1 MQEFEFIQRIIKT
14 EHGFKPFED
23 EARNLFGSHS
33 LADSKNIALELLHHD
48 FYQVRSVGIFILG
61 FIAAEDKTVLA
72 VLKESARNDESWQV
86 QEIIAKAFD
95 QFCRDNGYEHSLPEI
110 KEWLSEKHPNICR
123 AVTEGLRIWT
133 SRPYFKDHPQEA
145 ILFISRHKS
154 SDSEYL
160 RKSVGNSLRDI
171 SKKYPELVEKE
182 ISNWDLSDSK
192 TAFTHKYVLKKQ

>member
-72 VLKESARNDESWQV
+72 VLKETARNDESWQV

-123 AVTEGLRIWT
+123 AVTEGLRVWT
-133 SRPYFKDHPQEA
+133 SRPYFKDHPQEG

-171 SKKYPELVEKE
+171 SKKYPELVANE
-182 ISNWDLSDSK
+182 ISKWDLSDSK